1 MLRKAIFIF
10 STLCAIT
17 FASLLSGC
25 RSSKAVTA
33 PSMTENHVKQYPN
46 TPEGKLQELLDSYKE
61 WSDVSMSVKCNL
73 RTPKSM
79 SVSGKATMISGNEI
93 KLSLRMFGFEV
104 AGLYADRDSIY
115 VYEKLNHTMIA
126 ESMSRVSAATG
137 LDLNGMQDLLLGHIT
152 NPDNHNNILSGFKS
166 EVSDAAMTLTMKKKN
181 YDMVYTLS
189 LLNGAVLKSLDVTA
203 SGKGSAVCRYAPALI
218 TPAGPVSTSADLT
231 VKFGR
236 HTLEASLNWSLESA
250 SWNKGIATGDNIP
263 KGYRRITTDQLLKA
277 LGAF

>member
-17 FASLLSGC
+17 FASLLTGC
-25 RSSKAVTA
+25 RSSKAVSATLT
-33 PSMTENHVKQYPN
+33 TENHVKQYPN
-46 TPEGKLQELLDSYKE
+46 TPEGRLQELLGSYKE
-61 WSDVSMSVKCNL
+61 WTDVSMSVKCNL
-73 RTPKSM
+73 RTPKNM
-79 SVSGKATMISGNEI
+79 NVSGKATMIRGNEI

-115 VYEKLNHTMIA
+115 IYEKLNHTMIV
-126 ESMSRVSAATG
+126 ESMSRVSSATG
-137 LDLNGMQDLLLGHIT
+137 LDLNGVQDLLLGHIT
-152 NPDNHNNILSGFKS
+152 NPDNHSDILSGFKQ
-166 EVSDAAMTLTMKKKN
+166 EVSDDTMTLTMKKKK

-189 LLNGAVLKSLDVTA
+189 SLDGLILKSLDVTA
-203 SGKGSAVCRYAPALI
+203 SDKGSAVCSYAPALI
-218 TPAGPVSTSADLT
+218 TPAGPVSPSADLK

-236 HTLEASLNWSLESA
+236 HTLDASLNWSLESA

-263 KGYRRITTDQLLKA
+263 KGYRRITTDQLLKS